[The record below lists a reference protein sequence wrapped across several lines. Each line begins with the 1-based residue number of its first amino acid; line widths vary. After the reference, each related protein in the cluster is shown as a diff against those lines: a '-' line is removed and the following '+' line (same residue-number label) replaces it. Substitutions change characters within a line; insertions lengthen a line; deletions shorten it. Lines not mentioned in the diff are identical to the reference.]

1 MLSLGRFSVCY
12 FAKLAF
18 LRLISKKK
26 TYLLPIN
33 SKIMDKS
40 TNDKSMALPLRLRS
54 WKKMAPNRK
63 LTSTLLRLTMDIME
77 IMALGRLR
85 A

>member
-1 MLSLGRFSVCY
+1 
-12 FAKLAF
+12 
-18 LRLISKKK
+18 
-26 TYLLPIN
+26 
-33 SKIMDKS
+33 MDKS
-40 TNDKSMALPLRLRS
+40 TNDKSMALPLTLRS

>member
-1 MLSLGRFSVCY
+1 
-12 FAKLAF
+12 
-18 LRLISKKK
+18 
-26 TYLLPIN
+26 
-33 SKIMDKS
+33 MDKS